1 MEAMYTLG
9 LSIHSITTALFLAV
23 LLLNFVLLYR
33 FEDIVRYKRLNSVVM
48 TPLTLMIYSFV
59 VFTGVLM
66 MAAKRLDFTTPN
78 SVMVVLSVVVLL
90 VEIQRIKTLR
100 FIDPKQ
106 RDSFVNYKGVFMKMI
121 GLEIVATLFISLWM
135 WVR

>member
-33 FEDIVRYKRLNSVVM
+33 FEDVVRYKRLNSVVM

-66 MAAKRLDFTTPN
+66 MAAKRLDFSVPN